1 MKKIL
6 IVAVLLLCIY
16 TVKAQILNPV
26 KWSYAA
32 KRLNAKEAVIFLKA
46 AIDNGWHIY
55 SQHVG
60 DNGPTKT
67 EFAFSPA
74 KSYKL
79 IGTVAEPKGNSKYE
93 KSFEMQVTYFEKE
106 VIFQQKIKLL
116 SANQTVIKGKLKY
129 GTCNDHQCLPPEDVR
144 FTVIVR

>member
-6 IVAVLLLCIY
+6 IVVILLLRIY

-26 KWSYAA
+26 KWSYAT
-32 KRLNAKEAVIFLKA
+32 KRLNDKEAVIFLKA
-46 AIDNGWHIY
+46 TLDNGWHIY
-55 SQHVG
+55 SQYVE

-67 EFAFSPA
+67 EFTFSHD

-79 IGTVAEPKGNSKYE
+79 IGPVAEPKGISKYE
-93 KSFEMQVTYFEKE
+93 KNFEMQVTYFEKE
-106 VIFQQKIKLL
+106 VIFQQKIELL
-116 SANQTVIKGKLKY
+116 SPNQTVIKGKLIY
-129 GTCNDHQCLPPEDVR
+129 GTCNDHQCLPPKDVQ